1 MSNRN
6 RGVLFV
12 ISAPSGTGK
21 TTIIHSLLKEIP
33 ELLYSISATT
43 RKKRG
48 GEVDEKDYFFLDES
62 NFLKKIE
69 ENAFAEWQK
78 VYDYYYGTYKSFLD
92 ENLNSGKSIIL
103 DLDVKGAL
111 SLKASYPEAV
121 LIFLEPPD
129 IEELVRRLKNR
140 KTESEHEFNKRIE
153 RAKMELSHKDKFD
166 YFVVNN
172 KLNIAIEKLKS
183 IIVKLINKEVKA

>member
-1 MSNRN
+1 MLNKK
-6 RGVLFV
+6 RGILFV

-21 TTIIHSLLKEIP
+21 TTIIHSILKEIP

-48 GEVDEKDYFFLDES
+48 DEVDKKDYFFLDES
-62 NFLKKIE
+62 DFVKKIE

-92 ENLNSGKSIIL
+92 ENLSSGKSIIL

-129 IEELVRRLKNR
+129 FEELVRRLKNR
-140 KTESEHEFNKRIE
+140 KTESVQELNKRIE

-183 IIVKLINKEVKA
+183 IIVKVINKEVEA

>member
-1 MSNRN
+1 MLNNN

-12 ISAPSGTGK
+12 ISAPSGAGK
-21 TTIIHSLLKEIP
+21 TTIIHSVLKDIP

-48 GEVDEKDYFFLDES
+48 DEVDGKDYFFLDEPT
-62 NFLKKIE
+62 FHQKIE
-69 ENAFAEWQK
+69 KNAFAEWQK

-92 ENLNSGKSIIL
+92 ENLNKGRSIIL

-111 SLKASYPEAV
+111 NLKQNYPEAV
-121 LIFLEPPD
+121 LVFIEPPGID
-129 IEELVRRLKNR
+129 ELERRLKKR
-140 KTESEHEFNKRIE
+140 KTENEHDLNLRIE

-166 YFVVNN
+166 YFVVNKN
-172 KLNIAIEKLKS
+172 LDIAIENLKS
-183 IIVKLINKEVKA
+183 IIVKVINKEVEP

>member
-1 MSNRN
+1 MLNKK
-6 RGVLFV
+6 RGILFV

-21 TTIIHSLLKEIP
+21 TTIIHSILKEIP

-48 GEVDEKDYFFLDES
+48 DEVDKKDYFFLDES
-62 NFLKKIE
+62 DFVKKIE

-92 ENLNSGKSIIL
+92 ENLSSGKSIIL

-129 IEELVRRLKNR
+129 FEELVRRLKNR
-140 KTESEHEFNKRIE
+140 KTESEQELNKRIE

-183 IIVKLINKEVKA
+183 IIVKVINKEVEA

>member
-1 MSNRN
+1 MSNKK
-6 RGVLFV
+6 RGKLFV

-21 TTIIHSLLKEIP
+21 TTIIHSVLKEMP

-48 GEVDEKDYFFLDES
+48 DEVDKKDYFFLDES
-62 NFLKKIE
+62 DFVKKIE
-69 ENAFAEWQK
+69 ENEFAEWQK

-92 ENLNSGKSIIL
+92 ENLSTGKSIIL
-103 DLDVKGAL
+103 DRDVKGAL
-111 SLKASYPEAV
+111 SLKASYPDAV

-129 IEELVRRLKNR
+129 FEELVRRLKNR
-140 KTESEHEFNKRIE
+140 KTESEQELNKRIE

-172 KLNIAIEKLKS
+172 KLNVAIEKLKS
-183 IIVKLINKEVKA
+183 IIVKVINMEVET

>member
-1 MSNRN
+1 MLNKK
-6 RGVLFV
+6 RGILFV

-21 TTIIHSLLKEIP
+21 TTIIHSILKEIP

-48 GEVDEKDYFFLDES
+48 DEVDKKDYFFLDES
-62 NFLKKIE
+62 DFVKKIE

-92 ENLNSGKSIIL
+92 ENLSSGKSIIL

-129 IEELVRRLKNR
+129 FEELVRRLKNR
-140 KTESEHEFNKRIE
+140 KTESEQELNKRIE

-183 IIVKLINKEVKA
+183 IIVNVINKEVEA

>member
-183 IIVKLINKEVKA
+183 IIVKLINKEVEA